1 MLRDV
6 LDPSLRRPLVRRSPL
21 SVRRLSLLA
30 LLAALVAAMSGCRNS
45 DQLATDA
52 LTACRLRGIDR
63 EVRCG
68 SVRVP
73 ENPDAPNGPAIEIRF
88 AVVPAV
94 ARNKEADSVL
104 VLAGGPGQAATRIAG
119 QVMPLFAKLNARRDI
134 VFIDQRGTGGSNALE
149 CPVDDSSLAES
160 VEPAR
165 QIERLQQCLRTL
177 KSDLAQYAT
186 WIAVRDFDAV
196 RTKLLVPR
204 FNLWGA
210 SYGTRAAL
218 EYLRQFP
225 DRVRTVVLDGVAPPD
240 MVLPASFALDAE
252 AALDRLIDV
261 CRRDS
266 ACNARYPDLA
276 ARIEALLVRA
286 KAGFEATVRH
296 PLTGVQETL
305 KIDRGLLSA
314 LLRTPLYVPQLSA
327 LLPYALA
334 EAGRGNFDPLL
345 AMTLA
350 LSGGVSEDFAYG
362 MHLAVVCAEDQ
373 PLMTPAL
380 QARARASRF
389 GGSMVDFY
397 AGVCEAVPIRPVPS
411 GFVAVNPAPVPVLVL
426 SGGLDP
432 ATPPRH
438 GAAVAA
444 KLGNARHLVAPNL
457 SHGVSGQA
465 CVPELITRFI
475 RSAAFDGI
483 DDECLKRLR
492 PARFFE
498 PIAALAP
505 RTASAPR

>member
-1 MLRDV
+1 M
-6 LDPSLRRPLVRRSPL
+6 PRSP
-21 SVRRLSLLA
+21 VSLTA
-30 LLAALVAAMSGCRNS
+30 LLAALMAALMASISGCRNS
-45 DQLATDA
+45 DQLATDG
-52 LTACRLRGIDR
+52 LSACRLRGIDR

-73 ENPDAPNGPAIEIRF
+73 ENPDAPDGPAIEVRF

-149 CPVDDSSLAES
+149 CPVDETSLAES

-165 QIERLQQCLRTL
+165 QIERLQRCLKNL

-196 RTKLLVPR
+196 RAKLNVSH

-240 MVLPASFALDAE
+240 MVLPASFAVDAE
-252 AALDRLIDV
+252 AALDRMIAV
-261 CRRDS
+261 CQQDS
-266 ACNARYPDLA
+266 ACNRRHPDLA
-276 ARIEALLVRA
+276 LRINALLTRA
-286 KAGFEATVRH
+286 DAGFEITVQH
-296 PLTGVQETL
+296 PLTGAQETL
-305 KIDRGLLSA
+305 RIDRGLLAS

-334 EAGRGNFDPLL
+334 EAGRGDFNPLV
-345 AMTLA
+345 AMTVA
-350 LSGGVSEDFAYG
+350 LSGAVSENFAFG

-380 QARARASRF
+380 QNQARASRF
-389 GGSMVDFY
+389 GRSMVDLY
-397 AGVCEAVPIRPVPS
+397 AGACEAIPIRPVPP
-411 GFVAVNPAPVPVLVL
+411 GFAAVGPTAVPVLIL

-457 SHGVSGQA
+457 AHGVSGQA
-465 CVPELITRFI
+465 CVPDLITRFI
-475 RSAAFDGI
+475 RNAAFDGI
-483 DDECLKRLR
+483 DDECLRRL
-492 PARFFE
+492 PAPRFFE
-498 PIAALAP
+498 PIVAP
-505 RTASAPR
+505 ASHSTGAPK